1 MNVRA
6 PQTGVCERVAPNMS
20 NNDVSTSHMMAD
32 YLDRIGAGKVL
43 LDRAPFSFDWT
54 PPALVGRDSEL
65 RELASMF
72 IGMESHGV
80 GGKAVITGPVGSGKT
95 VITRRFGEDLQR
107 LLDGRRKIVLAHV
120 NCRNHPTTSQV
131 LQQIALSLDS
141 GHPERGFS
149 SGEIVQSIRR
159 NLNAYD
165 SHLLLVLDEVDVLIR
180 REKSDLIYKLL
191 RIDEG
196 QDQQGSLSLIL
207 VSQDTSM
214 LKLFEAAI
222 ISRLGESN
230 TLDLQPYD
238 ELGLVGIARQRYEEA
253 CRPGSVGDDT
263 LAKIGRFASDSGDAR
278 LAIELLEAAVR
289 RAEKAGRGDVLVEDV
304 RPSTLRATS
313 VEPSQVDNLN
323 SHQKLVLLGIC
334 RRLKRVDEISSGDA
348 QKLYNL
354 VCEEF
359 GARPRSYTTF
369 WKHLKVLETQGL
381 IETRTANASV
391 GRGRTQ
397 HITMTNTAPAV
408 LESRIEKEFQ

>member
-1 MNVRA
+1 MNA
-6 PQTGVCERVAPNMS
+6 SASQTGVCGRAAPNMS

-80 GGKAVITGPVGSGKT
+80 GGRAVITGPVGSGKT

-159 NLNAYD
+159 NLNSHE

-207 VSQDTSM
+207 VSQDASM

-230 TLDLQPYD
+230 ILDLQPYD
-238 ELGLVGIARQRYEEA
+238 EPELVGIARQRYEEA
-253 CRPGSVGDDT
+253 CRPGSVGDET

-289 RAEKAGRGDVLVEDV
+289 RAEKDGRGDVLVEDV
-304 RPSTLRATS
+304 RPSTLRAAS
-313 VEPSQVDNLN
+313 GEPSQGDNLGR
-323 SHQKLVLLGIC
+323 HQKLVLLGIC
-334 RRLKRVDEISSGDA
+334 RRLKKVDEISSGDA

-408 LESRIEKEFQ
+408 LESRIEKEFG

>member
-80 GGKAVITGPVGSGKT
+80 GGRAVITGPVGSGKT

-159 NLNAYD
+159 NLNAHD

-230 TLDLQPYD
+230 ILDLQPYD
-238 ELGLVGIARQRYEEA
+238 EPGLVGIARQRYEEA

-313 VEPSQVDNLN
+313 VEPSQVDNLS

-334 RRLKRVDEISSGDA
+334 RRLKKVDEISSGDA

>member
-131 LQQIALSLDS
+131 LQQIVLSLDS

-159 NLNAYD
+159 NLNAHD

-180 REKSDLIYKLL
+180 REKSDLLYKLL

-230 TLDLQPYD
+230 VLDLQPYD
-238 ELGLVGIARQRYEEA
+238 EPGLVGIARQRYEEA

-263 LAKIGRFASDSGDAR
+263 LAKIVRFASDSGDAR

-313 VEPSQVDNLN
+313 VEPSQVDNLS

>member
-1 MNVRA
+1 MNARA
-6 PQTGVCERVAPNMS
+6 SQTGVCEFAAPNMS

-32 YLDRIGAGKVL
+32 YLNRIGAGKVL

-80 GGKAVITGPVGSGKT
+80 GGRAVITGPVGSGKT

-159 NLNAYD
+159 NLNSHE

-207 VSQDTSM
+207 VSQDASM

-230 TLDLQPYD
+230 ILDLQPYD
-238 ELGLVGIARQRYEEA
+238 EPELVGIARQR
-253 CRPGSVGDDT
+253 RLVVG
-263 LAKIGRFASDSGDAR
+263 L
-278 LAIELLEAAVR
+278 
-289 RAEKAGRGDVLVEDV
+289 
-304 RPSTLRATS
+304 
-313 VEPSQVDNLN
+313 
-323 SHQKLVLLGIC
+323 
-334 RRLKRVDEISSGDA
+334 
-348 QKLYNL
+348 
-354 VCEEF
+354 
-359 GARPRSYTTF
+359 
-369 WKHLKVLETQGL
+369 
-381 IETRTANASV
+381 
-391 GRGRTQ
+391 
-397 HITMTNTAPAV
+397 
-408 LESRIEKEFQ
+408 

>member
-1 MNVRA
+1 MNARA
-6 PQTGVCERVAPNMS
+6 SQTGVCEFAAPNMS

-80 GGKAVITGPVGSGKT
+80 GGRAVITGPVGSGKT

-159 NLNAYD
+159 NLNSHE

-207 VSQDTSM
+207 VSQDASM

-230 TLDLQPYD
+230 ILDLQPYD
-238 ELGLVGIARQRYEEA
+238 EPELVGIARQRYEEA
-253 CRPGSVGDDT
+253 CRPGSIGDET

-289 RAEKAGRGDVLVEDV
+289 RAEKDGSGDVLVEDV
-304 RPSTLRATS
+304 RPSTLRAAS
-313 VEPSQVDNLN
+313 VEPSQVDNLGR
-323 SHQKLVLLGIC
+323 HQKLVLLGIC
-334 RRLKRVDEISSGDA
+334 RRLKKVDEISSGDA

>member
-131 LQQIALSLDS
+131 LQQIVLSLDS

-159 NLNAYD
+159 NLNAHD

-180 REKSDLIYKLL
+180 REKSDLLYKLL

-207 VSQDTSM
+207 VSQDASM

-230 TLDLQPYD
+230 VLDLQPYD
-238 ELGLVGIARQRYEEA
+238 EPGLVGIARQRYEEA

-304 RPSTLRATS
+304 RPSTLRAAS
-313 VEPSQVDNLN
+313 VEPSQVDNLGR
-323 SHQKLVLLGIC
+323 HQKLVLLGIC
-334 RRLKRVDEISSGDA
+334 RRLKKVDEISSGDA

>member
-1 MNVRA
+1 MNA
-6 PQTGVCERVAPNMS
+6 SASQTGVCGRAAPNMS

-80 GGKAVITGPVGSGKT
+80 GGRAVITGPVGSGKT

-159 NLNAYD
+159 NLNSHE

-207 VSQDTSM
+207 VSQDASM

-230 TLDLQPYD
+230 ILDLQPYD
-238 ELGLVGIARQRYEEA
+238 EPELVGIARQRYEEA
-253 CRPGSVGDDT
+253 CRPGSVGDET

-289 RAEKAGRGDVLVEDV
+289 RAEKDGRGDVLVEDV
-304 RPSTLRATS
+304 RPSTLRAAS
-313 VEPSQVDNLN
+313 VEPSQVDNLGR
-323 SHQKLVLLGIC
+323 HQKLVLLGIC
-334 RRLKRVDEISSGDA
+334 RRLKKVDEISSGDA

-381 IETRTANASV
+381 IETRTANALV

-408 LESRIEKEFQ
+408 LESRIEKEFG

>member
-1 MNVRA
+1 
-6 PQTGVCERVAPNMS
+6 
-20 NNDVSTSHMMAD
+20 MAD

-80 GGKAVITGPVGSGKT
+80 GGRAVITGPVGSGKT

-159 NLNAYD
+159 NLNAHD

-230 TLDLQPYD
+230 ILDLQPYD
-238 ELGLVGIARQRYEEA
+238 EPGLVGIARQRYEEA

>member
-131 LQQIALSLDS
+131 LQQIVLSLDS

-159 NLNAYD
+159 NLNAHD

-180 REKSDLIYKLL
+180 REKSDLLYKLL

-230 TLDLQPYD
+230 VLDLQPYD
-238 ELGLVGIARQRYEEA
+238 EPGLVGIARQRYEEA

-313 VEPSQVDNLN
+313 VEPSQVDNLS